1 MESTEQCVL
10 GGGSQQVKAVG
21 NGRDNS
27 SLVLE
32 EAGRGDCLEEGS
44 RSLHRG
50 VRKQG
55 LPGVSAQLGGIGQE
69 SPGRGHFIQPHL
81 GAGTEAAPRGHRV

>member
-1 MESTEQCVL
+1 ML
-10 GGGSQQVKAVG
+10 GGASQLVKAVG
-21 NGRDNS
+21 NGRDSS

-50 VRKQG
+50 VREQG
-55 LPGVSAQLGGIGQE
+55 LPEISAQVGGISEE
-69 SPGRGHFIQPHL
+69 SSWERTLHSATPGSRD
-81 GAGTEAAPRGHRV
+81 